1 MKRACIAIL
10 IISFCLFL
18 LPPSEAKEGDGAGR
32 PVFDVISV
40 NGAITPPIAAY
51 ILNNIRE
58 AEKDKVSGLIILLD
72 TPGGLDASMRDIA
85 KGILNAGVPVIVY
98 VHPAGARAASAG
110 VIITIAAHVAAM
122 TPGTNIGAAHPV
134 ALGFG
139 GGGDKTMKQKLENDA
154 AAYVRGIAKKRHR
167 SQEWVEKAVRT
178 SESITAEEAVKKGV
192 VDFVAVDLQDLLKK
206 MDGLQVEVGEKK
218 HRLRS
223 IDAQLREKK
232 MGARERILS
241 VISDPN
247 IAYILLLLGLAG
259 LYFEFSHPGI
269 ILPGVVGAISLILA
283 FFALQTLPVNYAG
296 ILLILL
302 AIALFIAEMKVV
314 SHGILTI
321 GGVVSL
327 AIGSLILFDSP
338 DPALRV
344 SYDVM
349 LPFLTVITLFFVGV
363 IFLVVKAQLRK
374 KRTGKEGMIGLTGV
388 VVDDFIR
395 EGKVF
400 VRGEYWNAISVKPL
414 KKGTKVRV
422 VDLDGL
428 KLRVEEMPS
437 E

>member
-1 MKRACIAIL
+1 LFFVALASIFLAGIL
-10 IISFCLFL
+10 SA
-18 LPPSEAKEGDGAGR
+18 SER
-32 PVFDVISV
+32 PVYNVISV
-40 NGAITPPIAAY
+40 NGAITPPVAEY
-51 ILNNIRE
+51 VLQNIKE
-58 AEKDKVSGLIILLD
+58 AEREKVSGLIILLD

-85 KGILNAGVPVIVY
+85 KGILNAPLPVVVY

-167 SQEWVEKAVRT
+167 SEEWVERAVRT
-178 SESITAEEAVKKGV
+178 SESITAEEAQKKGV
-192 VDFVAVDLQDLLKK
+192 VDFVAVDLPDLLKK
-206 MDGLQVEVGEKK
+206 MDGMKVVVGETK
-218 HRLRS
+218 HV
-223 IDAQLREKK
+223 IKTTDALIQEKK
-232 MGARERILS
+232 MGARQRILS

-283 FFALQTLPVNYAG
+283 FFALQTLPLNYAG

-302 AIALFIAEMKVV
+302 AIALFIAEMKVI
-314 SHGILTI
+314 SHGILTV

-344 SYDVM
+344 SLDVM
-349 LPFLTVITLFFVGV
+349 IPILLVITLFFVGV
-363 IFLVVKAQLRK
+363 IVLVVKAQVRK
-374 KRTGKEGMIGLTGV
+374 KQTGKEGMIGLKGV
-388 VVDDFIR
+388 VMDDFAR

-400 VRGEYWNAISVKPL
+400 VHGEYWNATSAKPL
-414 KKGTKVRV
+414 KKGAHVRV
-422 VDLDGL
+422 VGIDGL
-428 KLRVEEMPS
+428 KLRVEEVSP
-437 E
+437 EQE

>member
-1 MKRACIAIL
+1 MRKIL
-10 IISFCLFL
+10 FFVALASVFFAGILGA
-18 LPPSEAKEGDGAGR
+18 SER
-32 PVFDVISV
+32 PVFNVISV
-40 NGAITPPIAAY
+40 NGAITPPVAEY
-51 ILNNIRE
+51 ILQNIKE
-58 AEKDKVSGLIILLD
+58 AEREKVSGLIILLD

-85 KGILNAGVPVIVY
+85 KGILNAPLPVVVY

-167 SQEWVEKAVRT
+167 SEEWVERAVRT
-178 SESITAEEAVKKGV
+178 SESITAEEAQKKGV
-192 VDFVAVDLQDLLKK
+192 VDFVAVDLPDLLKK
-206 MDGLQVEVGEKK
+206 MDGMKVVVGETK
-218 HRLRS
+218 HV
-223 IDAQLREKK
+223 IKTTDALIQEKK
-232 MGARERILS
+232 MGARQRILS

-283 FFALQTLPVNYAG
+283 FFALQTLPLNYAG

-302 AIALFIAEMKVV
+302 AIALFIAEMKVI
-314 SHGILTI
+314 SHGILTV

-344 SYDVM
+344 SLDVM
-349 LPFLTVITLFFVGV
+349 IPFLLVITLFFVGV
-363 IFLVVKAQLRK
+363 IVLVVKAQVRK
-374 KRTGKEGMIGLTGV
+374 KQTGKEGMIGLKGV
-388 VVDDFIR
+388 VMDDFAR

-400 VRGEYWNAISVKPL
+400 VHGEYWNATSAKPL
-414 KKGTKVRV
+414 KKGAHVRV
-422 VDLDGL
+422 VGIDGL
-428 KLRVEEMPS
+428 KLRVEEVSP
-437 E
+437 EQE